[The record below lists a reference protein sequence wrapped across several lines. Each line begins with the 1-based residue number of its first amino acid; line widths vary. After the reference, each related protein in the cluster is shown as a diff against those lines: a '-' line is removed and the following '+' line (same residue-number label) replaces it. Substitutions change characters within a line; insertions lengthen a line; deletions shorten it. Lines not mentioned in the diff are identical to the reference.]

1 MAHSTQ
7 PRKSPTIADV
17 ARSAGVSP
25 ATVSYVL
32 GGRRGDRAASRISEA
47 TRDRVLASVEAIGYR
62 VNEPARNLR
71 RNRTD
76 RVLLLMD
83 RLSSPYEQHLASVI
97 EDVLAESGRTLSIV
111 VCTTTER
118 LDNALGMVRA
128 GLADGAV
135 VQCREITGQQRLLD
149 AYAGLGVR
157 MVTISNSIVPN
168 GFDVFVN
175 DEAQAIE
182 AAIDHLVERGHTS
195 IGFLAHDANPAPAE
209 TRLTLARRRLEHHG
223 LSLDDSLV
231 WPGARERT
239 EAFASTRAMLS
250 LPAPPSALFSASD
263 TGAISAIWAALSL
276 GRRVPDD
283 LAVVGCGNIDECLV
297 TVPPLSSAGPVDP
310 DFAPIARLLIDRL
323 DTLGF
328 AENRRLVLPWEFLPR
343 QSS

>member
-7 PRKSPTIADV
+7 PKKSPTIADV

-47 TRDRVLASVEAIGYR
+47 TRDRVLTSVEAIGYR

-83 RLSSPYEQHLASVI
+83 RLSSPYDQHLASVI
-97 EDVLAESGRTLSIV
+97 EDVLAESERTLSIV
-111 VCTTTER
+111 VCTTTKR

-128 GLADGAV
+128 GLADGAI
-135 VQCREITGQQRLLD
+135 VQCRTIAGQQHLLE
-149 AYAGLGVR
+149 AYAALGVS

-182 AAIDHLVERGHTS
+182 AAIDHLIERGHTS
-195 IGFLAHDANPAPAE
+195 IGFIAHDAAPAPPE
-209 TRLTLARRRLEHHG
+209 TRLTLTRRRLAYHG

-231 WPGARERT
+231 CPGGRRARG
-239 EAFASTRAMLS
+239 
-250 LPAPPSALFSASD
+250 D
-263 TGAISAIWAALSL
+263 GAALRGVL
-276 GRRVPDD
+276 R
-283 LAVVGCGNIDECLV
+283 
-297 TVPPLSSAGPVDP
+297 PV
-310 DFAPIARLLIDRL
+310 AQGA
-323 DTLGF
+323 
-328 AENRRLVLPWEFLPR
+328 
-343 QSS
+343 

>member
-7 PRKSPTIADV
+7 RRRSPTIADV

-47 TRDRVLASVEAIGYR
+47 TRDRVLASVDAIGYR

-76 RVLLLMD
+76 RVLLLID

-97 EDVLAESGRTLSIV
+97 EDVLKDSGRTLSIV

-135 VQCREITGQQRLLD
+135 VQCRAIAGQQRLLE
-149 AYAGLGVR
+149 AYAGLGVP

-175 DEAQAIE
+175 DEARAIE
-182 AAIDHLVERGHTS
+182 AATDHLVERGHTS
-195 IGFLAHDANPAPAE
+195 IGFLGHDATPAPPE
-209 TRLTLARRRLEHHG
+209 TRLTMVRNRLEHHG

-239 EAFASTRAMLS
+239 EAFASARAMLL

-310 DFAPIARLLIDRL
+310 DFTPIAGLLIDRL
-323 DTLGF
+323 DTPGF
-328 AENRRLVLPWEFLPR
+328 ADNRRFVLPWAFLPR